1 MFRSKNQ
8 KFLIILLCCFS
19 VNVLAA
25 DIGID
30 NLKISKIRAV
40 GDYSGTTFDNSIE
53 IWFTTPLVFSAQSP
67 CTVTGRVYVDKKHE
81 HIISAAYMAFAAGK
95 TVNIN
100 VDTNLTIR
108 NGSCEISFLDVV
120 N

>member
-1 MFRSKNQ
+1 MHRTKSQ
-8 KFLIILLCCFS
+8 RFLMILLCCFCT
-19 VNVLAA
+19 NVLAT

-30 NLKISKIRAV
+30 NLKIYKIRAV
-40 GDYSGTTFDNSIE
+40 GDYSGNTFDNTIE
-53 IWFTTPLVFSAQSP
+53 IWFTTPLTFPAQSL
-67 CTVTGRVYVDKKHE
+67 CTVTGRVYVDKNHD